1 MVIRLILITIFIS
14 IGLMKSYSQSKDT
27 LNLIDEDFTLNL
39 PLLLNLIDSAITH
52 NPGIKFSDLQL
63 LNNQYSL
70 KSEQSIWL
78 KNIGLQGD
86 VRYGT
91 FNVFSTNTSEGQ
103 NPDVMA
109 TQENEFNYGVG
120 AFIKFPVYDFVNR
133 KNQMKLADIE
143 IEQAKSTIESQK
155 QVIRRMVITQYND
168 LILKFNVLKIKAKL
182 LTLINANTV
191 LIEKEF
197 QNGQINISEYTRISG
212 IQSNAESDY
221 EKARI
226 EFITCY
232 MILEDIVGF
241 KLNLGLGY

>member
-1 MVIRLILITIFIS
+1 MVIRFSLITIFIITCFLS
-14 IGLMKSYSQSKDT
+14 IYAQDKDS
-27 LNLIDEDFTLNL
+27 LNLIEEDLTLNL
-39 PLLLNLIDSAITH
+39 PPLQNLIDSAITH
-52 NPGIKFSDLQL
+52 NPGIKFGDLQV
-63 LNNQYSL
+63 LNNKYSL
-70 KSEQSIWL
+70 KSQQSIWL

-86 VRYGT
+86 MRYGT
-91 FNVFSTNTSEGQ
+91 FNVFSTNTGEGQ

-143 IEQAKSTIESQK
+143 LEQAKSTLESQK
-155 QVIRRMVITQYND
+155 QVIRQMVITQYND

-182 LTLINANTV
+182 LTLINANAV